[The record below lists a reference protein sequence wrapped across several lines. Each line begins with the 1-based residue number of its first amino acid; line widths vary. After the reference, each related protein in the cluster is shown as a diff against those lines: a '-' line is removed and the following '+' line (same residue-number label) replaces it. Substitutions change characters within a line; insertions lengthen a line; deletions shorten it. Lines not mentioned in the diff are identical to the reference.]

1 MIRIKRP
8 ARAPEVLRTRGVAIA
23 KQHCKEYDGDPRAYR
38 NGKKS
43 FAFDHSIYGHKTV
56 KNALKKAQHS
66 KMRFCESKVSH
77 IAHGDV
83 EHFRPKA
90 GYRRRPNGRLIRPGY
105 YWLAYEWSNLLFCC
119 QICNQRFKGNQ
130 FPLADEANRA
140 TSHHE
145 AIKGEQPLFLDPSVE
160 DPESVL
166 EFCDGRDGHLFRE
179 DGGHPRRKVIIEAL
193 GLNRA
198 DLAEVRRDALSQI
211 IQLIECRELI
221 AKKATDHPDSALRK
235 KLAEIDRHF
244 KRCVSNSA
252 QYSSMT
258 RALLRGGTSSPVRR
272 DGETTDKPGRTFRKS
287 IMKGNPRMTMIV
299 RKNPGVAA
307 YRPRR

>member
-8 ARAPEVLRTRGVAIA
+8 ARAPAILRTRGAAIT
-23 KQHCKEYDGDPRAYR
+23 KQQCKEYDDDPGAY
-38 NGKKS
+38 NDGKKS
-43 FAFDHSIYGHKTV
+43 FTFDPGIYGHKTV
-56 KNALKKAQHS
+56 KGALKKAQHG
-66 KMRFCESKVSH
+66 KCAFCESKVSH
-77 IAHGDV
+77 IAYGDV

-90 GYRRRPNGRLIRPGY
+90 GYQRDPRGRLIRPGY

-119 QICNQRFKGNQ
+119 QLCNQRFKGNL
-130 FPLADEANRA
+130 FPLAEDAGRA

-145 AIKGEQPLFLDPSVE
+145 AIKNEQPLFVDPSVE

-166 EFCDGRDGHLFRE
+166 EFCEGSDSHLFRE

-221 AKKATDHPDSALRK
+221 VKRAAEHPDRALRK
-235 KLAEIDRHF
+235 KLSEIDRHF
-244 KRCVSNSA
+244 KRCASISA

-258 RALLRGGTSSPVRR
+258 RALLR
-272 DGETTDKPGRTFRKS
+272 
-287 IMKGNPRMTMIV
+287 
-299 RKNPGVAA
+299 AHHLL
-307 YRPRR
+307 